1 MNKNMNFKGLTD
13 SEVLKSRQEHGVNIL
28 TPAEKESVWK
38 QFLAKFSDPLIII
51 LLVAGVLSVA
61 ISIYEYV
68 SLDKGGEVFFEPIG
82 IFAAILLATGLGFF
96 FEYKAD
102 KEFAL
107 LNQVNDDEPVQVMR
121 NGKVTE
127 VPKKDIVVGD
137 IVILNTGNEVPAD
150 GRLLEAV
157 ALNIDE
163 STLTGEPV
171 AHKTVNPD
179 DFDPDATFPSDTAMR
194 GTTVMEGHG
203 IMQVTAVGDS
213 TENGKVFEA
222 AQIDNSVKTP
232 LNEQLDR
239 LGTLISYT
247 SYVFAGLIVVGRLF
261 MYFTNPAIDFEWVDF
276 MAYFLQTLMIAVTLV
291 VVAVPEGLPM
301 AVTLSLAYSMRRML
315 KTNNLVRKMH
325 ACETMGATTVIC
337 TDKTGTLTQNQ
348 MQVSST
354 DFYGLS
360 DQKLDGSVLSAAI
373 AEGIAVNSTAQLDL
387 TDPTRPK
394 ALGNPTEGALLLWL
408 NSQGVEY
415 LSLRQGVK
423 VVEELPFSTERKFM
437 ATVIERPDGKHV
449 LYVKGAPEIVY
460 GLCREYPEGATREA
474 VDARLLTYQNQA
486 MRTLGFACAEL
497 APGVDPDL
505 KNLAADKDVSL
516 RFLGFVAIADPV
528 RSDVPEAVREVLDAG
543 IKVKIVTGDTPGTA
557 KEIGRQIGLWNDA
570 EDTDRNI
577 ITGAEFAEL
586 TDEQLRGCVE
596 DFKIIA
602 RARPMDKKRLVEALQ
617 ANNEVV
623 AVTGDGTNDA
633 PALKAAHVGLSMGD
647 GTSVAKEA
655 SDITIID
662 NSFASIGR
670 AVMWG
675 RSLYRNIQRFILFQM
690 TVNVAACFIVLAG
703 AFMGMESPLTV
714 TQMLWVNLIM
724 DTFAAMA
731 LASLPPSKRVMKDK
745 PRSRKA
751 FILTGPISRNIIIV
765 GGLMFVFLLGLLYIF
780 EHYSVSNLTELF
792 SFIPQPTGQAALTPY
807 ELALFFTIFV
817 FLQFWNMFN
826 ARAYATGRSALHFK
840 GCSGFVTIALLIFVG
855 QIIIVEFGREFFSVR
870 PLEFIDWAIIVGGTS
885 VVLWI
890 GEIVRLFKKA

>member
-780 EHYSVSNLTELF
+780 EHYSISNLTELF
-792 SFIPQPTGQAALTPY
+792 SFIPQPAGQAALTPY

-870 PLEFIDWAIIVGGTS
+870 PLELIDWAIIVGGTS